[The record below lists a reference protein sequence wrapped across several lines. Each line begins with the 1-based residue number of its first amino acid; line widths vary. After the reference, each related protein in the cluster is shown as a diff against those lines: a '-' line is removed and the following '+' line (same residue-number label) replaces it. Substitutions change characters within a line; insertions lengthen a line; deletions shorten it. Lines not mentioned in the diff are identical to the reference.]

1 MELSQVIPLLVWLLW
16 SWTDFTQ
23 HQIDLKYLPIAIL
36 FSIPHISP
44 LSLLAASPFYI
55 AATIAS
61 KTSPIFSRGDT
72 AMIITALFTA
82 SMFEPVEIFFHGSI
96 IFGVYIYAWNKEII
110 HTRHQW
116 LAPLI
121 AAAHL
126 LSIFI

>member
-1 MELSQVIPLLVWLLW
+1 VELSQTVPLLVWLLW
-16 SWTDFTQ
+16 SWTDFRQ

-44 LSLLAASPFYI
+44 LSLLAASPFFI

-61 KTSPIFSRGDT
+61 KISPIFSQGDT
-72 AMIITALFTA
+72 AMILTALFTA
-82 SMFEPVEIFFHGSI
+82 SMFDPLEIFFQGSI
-96 IFGVYIYAWNKEII
+96 IFGIYISAWNKEII
-110 HTRHQW
+110 DNRNQW
-116 LAPLI
+116 LAPVI

>member
-1 MELSQVIPLLVWLLW
+1 VELSQTIPLLVWLLW

-55 AATIAS
+55 AVTIAS

-72 AMIITALFTA
+72 AMILTAVFTA

-96 IFGVYIYAWNKEII
+96 IFGLYISAWNKGII
-110 HTRHQW
+110 DSRHQW
-116 LAPLI
+116 LAPVI

-126 LSIFI
+126 LSLLI